1 MKRVLH
7 LSYEDDGKGGGVY
20 FYLKDFTNIQKKA
33 GIDCHWITIK
43 NNNKA
48 KKQGLGLG
56 LFISK
61 NLLAKSQGEIKF
73 SQREG
78 GGGLVKIVLSKN
90 YLNLPNE

>member
-1 MKRVLH
+1 MV
-7 LSYEDDGKGGGVY
+7 DDGPGFAPEIFPFLGEPY
-20 FYLKDFTNIQKKA
+20 
-33 GIDCHWITIK
+33 IK

-73 SQREG
+73 SHREG
-78 GGGLVKIVLSKN
+78 GGGLVKIVLSKK
-90 YLNLPNE
+90 YLNLSNE

>member
-1 MKRVLH
+1 MINKENNIIIEVA
-7 LSYEDDGKGGGVY
+7 DDGPGFAPEIFPFLGEPY
-20 FYLKDFTNIQKKA
+20 IR
-33 GIDCHWITIK
+33 

-73 SQREG
+73 SHREG

-90 YLNLPNE
+90 YLNLSNE